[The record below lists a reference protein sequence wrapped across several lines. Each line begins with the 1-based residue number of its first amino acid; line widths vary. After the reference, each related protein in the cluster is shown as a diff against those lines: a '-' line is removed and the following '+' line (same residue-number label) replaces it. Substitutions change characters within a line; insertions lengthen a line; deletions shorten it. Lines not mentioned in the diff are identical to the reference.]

1 MREGDEAMK
10 FIRDQP
16 YIGEEK
22 EYLLGF
28 LHSRTMPPWGTVGN
42 RLAVLGDTGSGKSKT
57 IISIVDLDLGTAV
70 SVPGMP
76 PMDRKLTALSQVEVT
91 A

>member
-1 MREGDEAMK
+1 MSMREGDEAMK

-16 YIGEEK
+16 YVGEEK
-22 EYLLGF
+22 DYLLGF

-42 RLAVLGDTGSGKSKT
+42 RLAVLGDTGGGKSKT

-70 SVPGMP
+70 SFSGMR
-76 PMDRKLTALSQVEVT
+76 PMDSS
-91 A
+91 